1 MTAKDLPTE
10 DTVEALT
17 AEFTRV
23 VRELFAAE
31 TVDMTLS
38 SVLTLAVETI
48 EGCDLAGIVLAGPSP
63 SHPPVHT
70 HIAVAGLNALQD
82 RLGEGPGV
90 DAVTMGTIAYSPDL
104 ASDARWPRFGAG
116 AVASDVRS
124 MLAVPLVS
132 DSTLGSLNL
141 YARYPEAFGVID
153 RARGLLL
160 ASVAAIAYSAAR
172 THLDLELSETNLR
185 AALVTREIIGQA
197 QDILI
202 ERERITAD
210 QAFDILRRASQH
222 LNRKLREVAQLLV
235 DTGEDPD
242 TGSRQPS

>member
-1 MTAKDLPTE
+1 MTAKDMPTE

-17 AEFTRV
+17 LEFTRV

-31 TVDMTLS
+31 TVDATLTN
-38 SVLTLAVETI
+38 VLSLAVETI
-48 EGCDLAGIVLAGPSP
+48 EGCDLAGIVLAGQPP
-63 SHPPVHT
+63 THPPVHT
-70 HIAVAGLNALQD
+70 DPSVAGLNALQD
-82 RLGEGPGV
+82 RLGEGPGL
-90 DAVTMGTIAYSPDL
+90 DAVTAGTISYAPDL
-104 ASDARWPRFGAG
+104 ASDSRWPRFGTG

-160 ASVAAIAYSAAR
+160 ASVAAIAYSAVR
-172 THLDLELSETNLR
+172 TQLDVELGEANLR
-185 AALVTREIIGQA
+185 AALITREIIGQA
-197 QDILI
+197 QGILI

-242 TGSRQPS
+242 TGPRQPS